1 MNPGRLTLVATLLVL
16 ISQSTLLAQK
26 PPQVKAAKNAPLAKD
41 STPAAKA
48 EPAAAGTEPADKP
61 KADDEAQPNEIDELV
76 AELDHERLTKRQQAQ
91 KKLLSMGKAA
101 IPALAKAALSGKRE
115 TIEKSIDVLAKL
127 AQSKDENTKDAA
139 RVTLQ
144 MLSESEQPSTADR
157 AKLALNSREAEGIK
171 PFEGWDKPGNE
182 FADRGQMNQVISV
195 SNVNGFRSINVREG
209 GRETSIQ
216 ELAGGKLFVS
226 IKGGAEPIELMARN
240 LDDLRKKQPEAAA
253 LYEQYAGGQIPPGF
267 NFQGMPFG
275 NPNGGFKVGM
285 ANAFGN
291 GLVIANGNGFGF
303 GNGNGNGF
311 VIGNGFGNG
320 IGGNGNLGDPSQML
334 IQQLLDLKGR
344 MTDPAMQAMIDQ
356 QIRALQR

>member
-1 MNPGRLTLVATLLVL
+1 MNLYHSTLIASLLAFF
-16 ISQSTLLAQK
+16 SQASLLAQDAPK
-26 PPQVKAAKNAPLAKD
+26 ENAAKSDIPASD
-41 STPAAKA
+41 SAPAA
-48 EPAAAGTEPADKP
+48 EVKP
-61 KADDEAQPNEIDELV
+61 GEIDELV
-76 AELDHERLTKRQQAQ
+76 AQLDHDRLTKRQQAQ
-91 KKLLSMGKAA
+91 KKLLSLGKAA
-101 IPALAKAALSGKRE
+101 IPALAKAALSGRRE

-127 AQSKDENTKDAA
+127 AQSKDEGTKDAA

-182 FADRGQMNQVISV
+182 FADGQQMNQVISV
-195 SNVNGFRSINVREG
+195 SNVNGLRSINVREG

-216 ELAGGKLFVS
+216 ELAGGKIFVS
-226 IKGGAEPIELMARN
+226 IKGGAEPIELMAGN

-253 LYEQYAGGQIPPGF
+253 LFEKYAGSRMPPGF

-275 NPNGGFKVGM
+275 NPNGGFKAGM

-291 GLVIANGNGFGF
+291 GFVFGNGIGNFNGNGNFNGVGNF
-303 GNGNGNGF
+303 NGNGNGF
-311 VIGNGFGNG
+311 VFGNG
-320 IGGNGNLGDPSQML
+320 IGGNGNPGDPGQML
-334 IQQLLDLKGR
+334 IQQLQDLKGR

-356 QIRALQR
+356 QIQALQR